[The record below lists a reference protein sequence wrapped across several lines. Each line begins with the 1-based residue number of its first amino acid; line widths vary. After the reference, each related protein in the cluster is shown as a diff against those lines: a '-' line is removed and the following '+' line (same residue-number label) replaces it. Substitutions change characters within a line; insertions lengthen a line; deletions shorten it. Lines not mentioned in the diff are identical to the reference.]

1 MLSEAQRLTLASALA
16 GLGDTPD
23 AVAASLAAVGAT
35 GPRREYD
42 AGPIPAYLNGLLAA
56 ADLRPLRWTVT
67 YTTAVGEYPARSGP
81 PAFPVARVIIRLPPA
96 VGAFLQ
102 AFDAG
107 YRPAS
112 DRAAVRD

>member
-1 MLSEAQRLTLASALA
+1 MLSEAQRLTLSSALA

-56 ADLRPLRWTVT
+56 AGRRPLAWTVT
-67 YTTAVGEYPARSGP
+67 YGMAVGRYPARSGP
-81 PAFPVARVIIRLPPA
+81 PAFPAARVTVWLPPA
-96 VGAFLQ
+96 VGEFLR

-107 YRPAS
+107 RYPAL
-112 DRAAVRD
+112 DRAVGRD